1 MTNRV
6 SSLTSGLVNGDLIFA
21 ILLWLCVIS
30 FLLLILLLLVVIQH
44 CRQKTITED
53 YANNLNDLYKLI
65 DENSP
70 DSTPKIRS
78 RHPFNSLNDLSNA
91 SSLAH
96 SISYA

>member
-1 MTNRV
+1 MTDRV
-6 SSLTSGLVNGDLIFA
+6 SALTAGLVNGDLIFA
-21 ILLWLCVIS
+21 VLLWLCVIS

-70 DSTPKIRS
+70 DPSPKIG